1 VQLSFSKAALPAG
14 GAKGAIV
21 YKGAIL
27 TTRTVRRNGNAEV
40 ILVKGT
46 PDGRTWTDG
55 AVIASQPDTP
65 GTDIG
70 DGCLCVVGKEL
81 WFSYRDNQLRAN
93 TFSIRV
99 AHSLDGGKS
108 WKVHSTVATSQVARQ
123 GLWASHLFDIGDGSV
138 LCTFDD
144 EASPWKSHPGHQWL
158 TGMVWD
164 PAKRTWSEP
173 RTVSRA
179 HNPAH
184 LSRDGMPSVV
194 RLGKAQG
201 SPLGCAFETV
211 TTTPEHAS
219 QIMFV
224 TSSDNGNHWSW
235 ETSERFV
242 IFRSKYSRYSAY
254 CPWLAQLSNGVLA
267 CVFTSNDRADSH
279 DAPGTPAG
287 KLHGD
292 VMISTS
298 QDQGKTW
305 SKAEVVYAGG
315 NRNYMPQLLEV
326 TPGKLVCLS
335 LDHAI
340 DKFTAVTGT
349 IGPSK

>member
-1 VQLSFSKAALPAG
+1 MQFSFEKAALLAG

-27 TTRTVRRNGNAEV
+27 TTRTLRRQGKADV

-46 PDGRTWTDG
+46 PDGKQRTDG
-55 AVIASQPDTP
+55 AVIASKPDAP

-70 DGCLCVVGKEL
+70 DGCLCVVGKEI

-93 TFSIRV
+93 TFSIKV
-99 AHSLDGGKS
+99 AHSVDGGNS
-108 WKVHSTVATSQVARQ
+108 WSSHSTVATSAGARQ
-123 GLWASHLFDIGDGSV
+123 GLWASHLVDIGDGKV
-138 LCTFDD
+138 LCTYDD
-144 EASPWKSHPGHQWL
+144 ETSPWKTHPGHQWL
-158 TGMVWD
+158 TGVVWN
-164 PAKRTWSEP
+164 PNARTWSEP

-179 HNPAH
+179 HNPEH

-201 SPLGCAFETV
+201 SPLGCALETV

-224 TSSDNGNHWSW
+224 TSNDNGNHWSW
-235 ETSERFV
+235 ETAERSV
-242 IFRSKYSRYSAY
+242 IFRSKVSRYSAY
-254 CPWLAQLSNGVLA
+254 CPWLTHLSNGVLA
-267 CVFTSNDRADSH
+267 CVFTSNDRAETFDF
-279 DAPGTPAG
+279 PGTPAG

-292 VMISTS
+292 VMLSTS

-326 TPGKLVCLS
+326 SPGKLVCLS

-340 DKFTAVTGT
+340 DRFTAITGT
-349 IGPSK
+349 IGPKK

>member
-1 VQLSFSKAALPAG
+1 MQFSFEKAALPAG

-21 YKGAIL
+21 YKGGIL
-27 TTRTVRRNGNAEV
+27 TTRTVRRDGKADV
-40 ILVKGT
+40 ILVKRT
-46 PDGRTWTDG
+46 PDGKQWTDG
-55 AVIASQPDTP
+55 SVIASRPDAP

-93 TFSIRV
+93 TFSIKV
-99 AHSLDGGKS
+99 AHSVDGGKS
-108 WKVHSTVATSQVARQ
+108 WSSHSTVAMSAGVRQ
-123 GLWASHLFDIGDGSV
+123 GLWSSHLVDLGDGKV

-144 EASPWKSHPGHQWL
+144 ETSPWKTHPGHQWL
-158 TGMVWD
+158 TGVVWN
-164 PAKRTWSEP
+164 PKARTWNEP

-179 HNPAH
+179 HNPEH

-194 RLGKAQG
+194 RLGKAPG
-201 SPLGCAFETV
+201 SPLGCALETV

-235 ETSERFV
+235 ETTERSV
-242 IFRSKYSRYSAY
+242 IFRSKVSRYSAY
-254 CPWLAQLSNGVLA
+254 CPWLTVLSNGVLA

-287 KLHGD
+287 MLHGD
-292 VMISTS
+292 VMLSTS

-326 TPGKLVCLS
+326 SPGKLVCLS

-340 DKFTAVTGT
+340 DKFTAVNGT

>member
-1 VQLSFSKAALPAG
+1 MQFSFEKAALPAG

-21 YKGAIL
+21 YKGGIL
-27 TTRTVRRNGNAEV
+27 TTRTVRRDGNADV
-40 ILVKGT
+40 ILVKRT
-46 PDGRTWTDG
+46 PDGKQWTDG
-55 AVIASQPDTP
+55 SVIASKPDAP

-70 DGCLCVVGKEL
+70 DGCLCLVGKEL

-93 TFSIRV
+93 TFSIKV
-99 AHSLDGGKS
+99 AHSVDGGRS
-108 WKVHSTVATSQVARQ
+108 WSSHSTVATSAGARQ
-123 GLWASHLFDIGDGSV
+123 GLWSSHLVDIGDGKV

-144 EASPWKSHPGHQWL
+144 ETSPWKTHPGHQWL
-158 TGMVWD
+158 TGVVWN
-164 PAKRTWSEP
+164 PKARSWIEP

-179 HNPAH
+179 HNPEH

-201 SPLGCAFETV
+201 SPLGCALETV

-224 TSSDNGNHWSW
+224 TSNDNGKHWSW
-235 ETSERFV
+235 VSTERSV
-242 IFRSKYSRYSAY
+242 IFRSKVSRYSAY
-254 CPWLAQLSNGVLA
+254 CPWLTVLSNGVLA

-292 VMISTS
+292 VMLSTS

-326 TPGKLVCLS
+326 SPGKLVCLS

>member
-1 VQLSFSKAALPAG
+1 VQFSFSKAALPAG

-21 YKGAIL
+21 YKGGIL
-27 TTRTVRRNGNAEV
+27 TTRTVRQGGKASV

-46 PDGRTWTDG
+46 PDGKTWTDG

-70 DGCLCVVGKEL
+70 DGCLCIVGKEI

-93 TFSIRV
+93 TFSIKV
-99 AHSLDGGKS
+99 AHSVDGGKS
-108 WKVHSTVATSQVARQ
+108 WSSHSTVATSAGARQ
-123 GLWASHLFDIGDGSV
+123 GLWASHLLDLGGGSV
-138 LCTFDD
+138 FCTFDD
-144 EASPWKSHPGHQWL
+144 ETSPWKTHLGHQWL
-158 TGMVWD
+158 TGVVWNPKARVWD
-164 PAKRTWSEP
+164 AP

-179 HNPAH
+179 HNPVH

-194 RLGKAQG
+194 RLGKAK
-201 SPLGCAFETV
+201 LGCAFETV

-224 TSSDNGNHWSW
+224 TSNDNGNHWSW
-235 ETSERFV
+235 ETTERSV
-242 IFRSKYSRYSAY
+242 IFRSKVSRYSAY
-254 CPWLAQLSNGVLA
+254 CPWLTQLSNGVLA
-267 CVFTSNDRADSH
+267 CVFTSNDRAVTFDF
-279 DAPGTPAG
+279 PGTPAG

-292 VMISTS
+292 VMLSTS
-298 QDQGKTW
+298 KDQGKTW
-305 SKAEVVYAGG
+305 SKAKAVYAGG

-326 TPGKLVCLS
+326 SPGRLVCLS

-349 IGPSK
+349 VGPQK

>member
-1 VQLSFSKAALPAG
+1 MQFSFEKAALPAG

-21 YKGAIL
+21 YKGGIL
-27 TTRTVRRNGNAEV
+27 TTRTVRRDGKADV
-40 ILVKGT
+40 ILVKRT
-46 PDGRTWTDG
+46 PDGKQWTDG
-55 AVIASQPDTP
+55 SVIVSKPDAP

-93 TFSIRV
+93 TFSIKV
-99 AHSLDGGKS
+99 AHSVDGGKS
-108 WKVHSTVATSQVARQ
+108 WSSHSTVAMSAGVRQ
-123 GLWASHLFDIGDGSV
+123 GLWSSHLVDLGDGKV

-144 EASPWKSHPGHQWL
+144 ETSPWKTHPGHQWL
-158 TGMVWD
+158 TGVVWN
-164 PAKRTWSEP
+164 PKARTWNEP

-179 HNPAH
+179 HNPEH

-194 RLGKAQG
+194 RLGKAPG
-201 SPLGCAFETV
+201 SPLGCALETV

-235 ETSERFV
+235 ETTERSV
-242 IFRSKYSRYSAY
+242 IFRSKVSRYSAY
-254 CPWLAQLSNGVLA
+254 CPWLTVLSNGVLA

-287 KLHGD
+287 MLHGD
-292 VMISTS
+292 VMLSTS

-326 TPGKLVCLS
+326 SPGKLVCLS

-340 DKFTAVTGT
+340 DKFTAVNGT